1 MQRRESKPEIAVP
14 KLVYVYDGSVRDPR
28 VGWIVRLSIA
38 GVDIESHGGPPLGA
52 DVAIWTELVEGE
64 GMLQFRGRVQWVTS
78 SRFGVQFGLLGAQEA
93 HAVVR
98 AASASRPAGGESA
111 DPEAALTMRVPEC

>member
-1 MQRRESKPEIAVP
+1 MPRRESKPEIAVP

-38 GVDIESHGGPPLGA
+38 GVDIESYEGPSQGA
-52 DVAIWTELVEGE
+52 DVALWTELVEGE
-64 GMLQFRGRVQWVTS
+64 GVMQFRGRVQWVTTN
-78 SRFGVQFGLLGAQEA
+78 RFGVQFGLLGAQEA

-98 AASASRPAGGESA
+98 AVSTSKSAGTESTRLSA
-111 DPEAALTMRVPEC
+111 QQG

>member
-1 MQRRESKPEIAVP
+1 MSRRESKPEIAVP

-38 GVDIESHGGPPLGA
+38 GVDIESYEGPQLGS
-52 DVAIWTELVEGE
+52 DVALWTELVEGE
-64 GMLQFRGRVQWVTS
+64 GMMQFRGRVQWATT

-98 AASASRPAGGESA
+98 AVSASKSAGAESTRPSA
-111 DPEAALTMRVPEC
+111 LPG